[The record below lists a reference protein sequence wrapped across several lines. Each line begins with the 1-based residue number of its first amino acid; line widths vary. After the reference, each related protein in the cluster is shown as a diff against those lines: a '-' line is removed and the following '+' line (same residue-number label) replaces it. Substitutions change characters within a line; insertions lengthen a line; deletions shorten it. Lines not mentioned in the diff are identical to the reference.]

1 MEYLEYQI
9 KNRIIKPNKFKNIL
23 FGLQEEESFAVH
35 YSAVINTIKY
45 NNKKYIVKL
54 RPFFFN
60 KLHCLLDNI
69 EHLLFSEKVKKITNN
84 KEWIKYEKKQ
94 LMALYKDLEIIPSFN
109 NNIFILQFIEGI
121 VAYNYLSDNGID
133 IKDKLKIITKLAI
146 SLKEMHNK
154 NITHASPSVKNSIIS
169 DNGNI
174 YWIDFET
181 KYYNYLSEIEKK
193 ARDLKHFI
201 YSAVIAVNNPLYIS
215 KIVKTILSAYCD
227 KEVESKLS
235 EIHKPSIFF
244 DLYKT
249 VRTRDI
255 SIKRFKQLME
265 ITKTLKN
272 FIFSLLIK
280 VLFNFLCIF
289 DNITESMYIAILI
302 NYLI

>member
-1 MEYLEYQI
+1 MENLEYQI
-9 KNRIIKPNKFKNIL
+9 KNRIIKKNKFKNLL

-35 YSAVINTIKY
+35 YSAVVNTIKY

-84 KEWIKYEKKQ
+84 KEWIKYETKQ
-94 LMALYKDLEIIPSFN
+94 LKALYKDLEIIPSFN

-121 VAYNYLSDNGID
+121 SAYNYLSDNGID

-154 NITHASPSVKNSIIS
+154 NITHASPSVRNSIIS

-201 YSAVIAVNNPLYIS
+201 YSAVIAVNNPHSDDIS
-215 KIVKTILSAYCD
+215 EIVQTILSAYCD
-227 KEVESKLS
+227 KEVVSKLS

-249 VRTRDI
+249 ARTRDI

-265 ITKTLKN
+265 ITKTLEN
-272 FIFSLLIK
+272 SVIH
-280 VLFNFLCIF
+280 C
-289 DNITESMYIAILI
+289 
-302 NYLI
+302 